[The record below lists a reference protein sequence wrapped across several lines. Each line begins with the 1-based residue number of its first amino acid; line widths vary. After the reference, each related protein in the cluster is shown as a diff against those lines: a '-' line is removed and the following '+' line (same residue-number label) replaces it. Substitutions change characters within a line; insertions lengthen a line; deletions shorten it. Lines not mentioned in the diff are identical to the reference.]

1 MVKLSFSVCMLILK
15 MTMVIFSDEFSL
27 RDKFSLNCIYSQK
40 EYNFEFLYRDR
51 DFDVFDVE

>member
-27 RDKFSLNCIYSQK
+27 RDKFSLNCIHSQK

>member
-1 MVKLSFSVCMLILK
+1 MLILK